1 MTPQEYHDLM
11 TETNSIIERHHVCS
25 SPAGMLSMC
34 LMVATCGCCFCPCI
48 ILACQAGDNIRSDM
62 ARLEVVQ
69 KLRAKNVE
77 VRFYGGS
84 KRSAGGMMFTCPP
97 GGGGMVPQMV
107 GADQQQMVAQQP
119 QVGQM
124 VMVQQADGSVQQMII
139 GPGGVPQPVIM
150 LGEGEQAPEGATV
163 VVQQV
168 G

>member
-1 MTPQEYHDLM
+1 
-11 TETNSIIERHHVCS
+11 
-25 SPAGMLSMC
+25 
-34 LMVATCGCCFCPCI
+34 
-48 ILACQAGDNIRSDM
+48 
-62 ARLEVVQ
+62 
-69 KLRAKNVE
+69 
-77 VRFYGGS
+77 
-84 KRSAGGMMFTCPP
+84 MFTCPP